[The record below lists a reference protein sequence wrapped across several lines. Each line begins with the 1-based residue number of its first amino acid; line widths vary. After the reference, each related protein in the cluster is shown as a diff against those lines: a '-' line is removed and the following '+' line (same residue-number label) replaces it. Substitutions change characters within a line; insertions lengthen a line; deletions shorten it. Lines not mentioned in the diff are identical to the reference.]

1 MTFKIGIAYAFVML
15 CVVAVGLFVAYLL
28 ALFGPDYFPQ
38 VSQGHGQFVG
48 TLVGS
53 LFGFLAVAASAFI
66 GIHGAMA
73 ANRHQI
79 EAQHAAEKESEARRL
94 KEERKRLAAG
104 LQAELGAIKHDLE
117 GWHDAVVI
125 LTDNMDAKIARL
137 PGGLGIYDPGA
148 PAMFDHWPAILTP
161 YYDARVGRVDILGRT
176 LCTAVV
182 MGYALVTAWRSMK
195 AVDVHWDKYRDT
207 LVERAEMARWQS
219 SKLLPMAIEA
229 LEIGQRDDYDP
240 TSTHDVIAKRI
251 HEIRTD
257 INPLGA
263 SSEND

>member
-1 MTFKIGIAYAFVML
+1 MTFKSGIAYAFVML

-28 ALFGPDYFPQ
+28 ARFGPDYFPQ
-38 VSQGHGQFVG
+38 LSQGHGQFVG

-117 GWHDAVVI
+117 GWHDAVVT
-125 LTDNMDAKIARL
+125 LTDNMDANAVSL
-137 PGGLGIYDPGA
+137 PGGISVYTGA
-148 PAMFDHWPAILTP
+148 PATYDHWPVVLTP

-182 MGYALVTAWRSMK
+182 VAYALVTAWRSMK
-195 AVDVHWDKYRDT
+195 PVNVRWDGYRDT
-207 LVERAEMARWQS
+207 LKERAAMAQWQS

-251 HEIRTD
+251 HEIKTD